1 MLARFLWRASCA
13 RLALTALVAGAALIA
28 ATGASAGPGT
38 STTVP
43 FPFEGENPCIP
54 GEFLTGM
61 GTLHL
66 LITDNLSDSGNI
78 QFHLEAN
85 VSGLQ
90 AVTTPPTA
98 GKKYVVIDQS
108 GITQTFAAAAH
119 ETVEQTFQL
128 VRSGEDGTLLQ
139 GDDFYFHYLAH
150 ITANANGD
158 ITVQDI
164 NTDMRCK

>member
-1 MLARFLWRASCA
+1 MVARFVWRAGSA

-38 STTVP
+38 STTMP
-43 FPFEGENPCIP
+43 FTFAGSNSCTGEMLS
-54 GEFLTGM
+54 GT

-66 LITDNLSDSGNI
+66 LLSGNASDSGNV
-78 QFHLEAN
+78 QSHLEAN

-90 AVTTPPTA
+90 AVTTFPTG
-98 GKKYVVIDQS
+98 GKKYVVIDQQDS
-108 GITQTFAAAAH
+108 TQTFASASH

-128 VRSGEDGTLLQ
+128 VRSGEFGTLLT